1 MRNTKSNLP
10 FMQVNLFFDRS
21 LHSASLLLIMFADIF
36 KANKI
41 GYLRYLIGE
50 RIWILR
56 IRKLI

>member
-1 MRNTKSNLP
+1 
-10 FMQVNLFFDRS
+10 MQVNLFFDRS

>member
-10 FMQVNLFFDRS
+10 FTQVNLFFDRS
-21 LHSASLLLIMFADIF
+21 LDSASLLLITFADIF

-41 GYLRYLIGE
+41 RYLVEE